1 MGQEPSFPRRWLR
14 GSLFFVSGLALVSP
28 SRVVAAE
35 VPLDASRLEPVHVEV
50 SAVEYRGRAAVRVVE
65 APGSEDTQTLAIVPG
80 VSFHDGTIE
89 IDVAGSPR
97 QGAIGGARG
106 FVGIAFRV
114 QRNPLRYECFYLRPT
129 NGRAEDQLRRNH
141 SAQYVSEPDWPWHR
155 LRKESP
161 GVYESYVDLM
171 PGEWTKVKVVVAGTD
186 ARLYVHGAEQPCLVV
201 RDLKLGDSEGGL
213 ALWIGPGTEA
223 HFANL
228 RVAK

>member
-1 MGQEPSFPRRWLR
+1 VL
-14 GSLFFVSGLALVSP
+14 L
-28 SRVVAAE
+28 
-35 VPLDASRLEPVHVEV
+35 
-50 SAVEYRGRAAVRVVE
+50 
-65 APGSEDTQTLAIVPG
+65 
-80 VSFHDGTIE
+80 
-89 IDVAGSPR
+89 
-97 QGAIGGARG
+97 
-106 FVGIAFRV
+106 
-114 QRNPLRYECFYLRPT
+114 LRPT
-129 NGRAEDQLRRNH
+129 NGRDEDQLRRNH

>member
-1 MGQEPSFPRRWLR
+1 MGQEPSFPRRWLK
-14 GSLFFVSGLALVSP
+14 GSLFFVSGLALASP

-65 APGSEDTQTLAIVPG
+65 APGAEDAQTLAVVSG

-106 FVGIAFRV
+106 FVGIAFRL

-129 NGRAEDQLRRNH
+129 NGRADDQLRRNH

-201 RDLKLGDSEGGL
+201 RDLKLGDSEGGI

-223 HFANL
+223 HFADL
-228 RVAK
+228 RVTK